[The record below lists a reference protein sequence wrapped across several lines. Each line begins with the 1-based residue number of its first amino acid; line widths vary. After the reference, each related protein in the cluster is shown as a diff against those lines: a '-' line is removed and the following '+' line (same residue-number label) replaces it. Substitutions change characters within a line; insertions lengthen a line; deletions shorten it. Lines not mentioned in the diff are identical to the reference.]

1 MEYQKIIHLLDIIS
15 NQPFKFKT
23 KNWVGI
29 NDDDARGMYNT
40 NSKIKFKTLML
51 DSRLCNYSDAYILL
65 RGYITFVGARDNDAA
80 IVASRNNKQAI
91 FKDFA

>member
-23 KNWVGI
+23 KKWVGI
-29 NDDDARGMYNT
+29 NDDDARGIYNT
-40 NSKIKFKTLML
+40 NSQIKFKTSML
-51 DSRLCNYSDAYILL
+51 NSRLCNYSDAYILL
-65 RGYITFVGARDNDAA
+65 SGYRTFVGARDNDATT
-80 IVASRNNKQAI
+80 VASKNNKQAI

>member
-23 KNWVGI
+23 KKWVGI
-29 NDDDARGMYNT
+29 NDDDARGIYNT
-40 NSKIKFKTLML
+40 NSQIKFKTSML
-51 DSRLCNYSDAYILL
+51 NSRLCNYSDAYILL
-65 RGYITFVGARDNDAA
+65 SGYRTFVGARDNNAA

-91 FKDFA
+91 FKDFT